1 MTKKKKYMRFG
12 LFIFSCSVVL
22 LVSGCKPQQ
31 TEVPPT
37 VGPAS
42 NKTKQA
48 IKVKTPEESHLK
60 KEENSSQLFEFASQF
75 RKPLA
80 LPTEAMIKDETN
92 QLRIAYLEATTVPQS
107 LENSVSRG
115 NLMYRFAED
124 EQKVTL
130 PDVVAIPESDN
141 QWQGPYVHVN
151 DPLQILPRGTAI
163 DPFAYFTIVQGSD
176 PVPVI
181 HYTPVNPNESGYQD
195 MQITATDSKGKV
207 SVATVTF
214 LFNHSPT
221 IQQARQSHH
230 ATIGSSIDLLAGISA
245 HDEEDGELTAEIQV
259 KTTLQAEKEG
269 SYEVIYSVT
278 DQFGASA
285 NLISNMT
292 ITNEAPIIAG
302 PNQLVL
308 PVDQSFSL
316 FDYFSANDQEDGAIN
331 LTSENI
337 LASDLVPYVPGNYFV
352 RIGNVSDRYGK
363 RAAERTIYVHLTNE
377 APTVTNTH
385 MTLPVFSE
393 LNKESYLAKLVLA
406 DREDPVDQLH
416 VAIDLPFWEKI
427 DTSRLNIYRFPLQVQ
442 DTHGEITKTFGSVRV
457 VNEQPV
463 FSGIEDKRIIVGEE
477 KPDLLAGIAVSD
489 REERIG
495 IEDVEIIEEIAWD
508 TPGIY
513 PVYLTVKDTFTE
525 TTVSFHVIV
534 VEKNPEM
541 PEKLSE

>member
-1 MTKKKKYMRFG
+1 MRFG

-22 LVSGCKPQQ
+22 FVSGCKTQQ

-37 VGPAS
+37 AGLAS
-42 NKTKQA
+42 SKMKQA
-48 IKVKTPEESHLK
+48 IRVETPEESHFK
-60 KEENSSQLFEFASQF
+60 KENNASHLFEFASQF
-75 RKPLA
+75 RKTLD

-92 QLRIAYLEATTVPQS
+92 QLRIAYLEATTVSQNR
-107 LENSVSRG
+107 ENTESRS
-115 NLMYRFAED
+115 NLTNRFEEN
-124 EQKVTL
+124 EQKDTL
-130 PDVVAIPESDN
+130 SDISAIPESDN
-141 QWQGPYVHVN
+141 HWQGPYVHAN
-151 DPLQILPRGTAI
+151 DPLQILPRGTVI

-181 HYTPVNPNESGYQD
+181 HYTPVNPNESGYQV
-195 MQITATDSKGKV
+195 MQITAIDSKGKV

-214 LFNHSPT
+214 LFNLSPV

-230 ATIGSSIDLLAGISA
+230 IMIGSSIDLLAGISA
-245 HDEEDGELTAEIQV
+245 HDEEDGELTSEVQV
-259 KTTLQAEKEG
+259 KTTLQTEKEG

-278 DQFGASA
+278 DQYGASA
-285 NLISNMT
+285 NLISNIT

-308 PVDQSFSL
+308 PVSQSFSL

-352 RIGNVSDRYGK
+352 RIGNVVDRYGK
-363 RAAERTIYVHLTNE
+363 RAAERTIRVHLTNE
-377 APTVTNTH
+377 APMITNTH

-393 LNKESYLAKLVLA
+393 LNKDSYLAKLVLA
-406 DREDPVDQLH
+406 DREDPVEQLH

-442 DTHGEITKTFGSVRV
+442 DTHGEITKTFGSIQV
-457 VNEQPV
+457 VNEPPV

-477 KPDLLAGIAVSD
+477 KPDLLAGISVSD

-508 TPGIY
+508 TPGTY

-525 TTVSFHVIV
+525 TTVAFHVIV
-534 VEKNPEM
+534 VEKNPET
-541 PEKLSE
+541 PEILSE

>member
-1 MTKKKKYMRFG
+1 MTKRKKYMRFG

-22 LVSGCKPQQ
+22 LVTGCKSQQ
-31 TEVPPT
+31 TEVSPT

-80 LPTEAMIKDETN
+80 LPAEATIKDETN

-107 LENSVSRG
+107 LENSVSRS
-115 NLMYRFAED
+115 NLTHRLAED

-130 PDVVAIPESDN
+130 SEVVAIPESDN
-141 QWQGPYVHVN
+141 HWQSPYVHVN

-163 DPFAYFTIVQGSD
+163 DPFTYFTVVQGSD

-181 HYTPVNPNESGYQD
+181 HYTPVNPNESGYQV

-221 IQQARQSHH
+221 IQQVRQSHH

-245 HDEEDGELTAEIQV
+245 HDEEDGELTAEVQV
-259 KTTLQAEKEG
+259 QTTLQTEKEG
-269 SYEVIYSVT
+269 SYEVIYSVS

-285 NLISNMT
+285 NLISNIT
-292 ITNEAPIIAG
+292 ITNEAPIISG
-302 PNQLVL
+302 PNQLIL

-316 FDYFSANDQEDGAIN
+316 FDYFSVNDQEDGAIN

-337 LASDLVPYVPGNYFV
+337 LASNLVPYVPGNYFV
-352 RIGNVSDRYGK
+352 RIGNVIDRYGK

-393 LNKESYLAKLVLA
+393 LNKESYLAKLFLA
-406 DREDPVDQLH
+406 DREDPVDQLQ

-427 DTSRLNIYRFPLQVQ
+427 DTSRLNTYRFPLQVQ
-442 DTHGEITKTFGSVRV
+442 DTHGKITKTFGSIQVI
-457 VNEQPV
+457 NEPPV

-477 KPDLLAGIAVSD
+477 KPDLLAGISVSD
-489 REERIG
+489 REESIG

-508 TPGIY
+508 TPGSY

-525 TTVSFHVIV
+525 TTVSFHVIIQDN
-534 VEKNPEM
+534 NPEM
-541 PEKLSE
+541 PEKLGE

>member
-1 MTKKKKYMRFG
+1 MRFG

-22 LVSGCKPQQ
+22 FVSGCKTQQ
-31 TEVPPT
+31 TEDPSTAGPT
-37 VGPAS
+37 S
-42 NKTKQA
+42 SKMKQA
-48 IKVKTPEESHLK
+48 ISMETPEESYFK
-60 KEENSSQLFEFASQF
+60 KENNSSHLFEFASQF
-75 RKPLA
+75 RKPLD

-92 QLRIAYLEATTVPQS
+92 QLRIAYLEATTVSQNR
-107 LENSVSRG
+107 ENTESRS
-115 NLMYRFAED
+115 NLTNRFEEN
-124 EQKVTL
+124 EQKGTL
-130 PDVVAIPESDN
+130 SNISAIPESDN
-141 QWQGPYVHVN
+141 HWQGPYVHAN
-151 DPLQILPRGTAI
+151 APLQILPRGTAI
-163 DPFAYFTIVQGSD
+163 DPFTYFTVVQGSD

-181 HYTPVNPNESGYQD
+181 HYTPVDPNESGYQV
-195 MQITATDSKGKV
+195 MQITAIDSKGKV

-214 LFNHSPT
+214 LFNHSPI
-221 IQQARQSHH
+221 IQQVRQSHH
-230 ATIGSSIDLLAGISA
+230 ITIGSGIDLLAGISA
-245 HDEEDGELTAEIQV
+245 HDEEDGELTSEVQV
-259 KTTLQAEKEG
+259 QTTLQTEQEG

-278 DQFGASA
+278 DQFGASTK
-285 NLISNMT
+285 LISNMR

-331 LTSENI
+331 LTSDNI

-352 RIGNVSDRYGK
+352 RIGNVVDRYGK
-363 RAAERTIYVHLTNE
+363 RAAERTIRVHLTNE
-377 APTVTNTH
+377 APTITNTH

-406 DREDPVDQLH
+406 DREDPVEQLH

-427 DTSRLNIYRFPLQVQ
+427 DTSRLNTYRFPLQVQ
-442 DTHGEITKTFGSVRV
+442 DTHGEITKTFGSIQVI
-457 VNEQPV
+457 NEPPV

-477 KPDLLAGIAVSD
+477 KPDLLAGISVSD
-489 REERIG
+489 REESIG

-508 TPGIY
+508 TPGSY

-525 TTVSFHVIV
+525 TTVSFHVIIQDN
-534 VEKNPEM
+534 NPEM

>member
-1 MTKKKKYMRFG
+1 MRFG

-31 TEVPPT
+31 TEVPQT
-37 VGPAS
+37 VRPAS

-80 LPTEAMIKDETN
+80 LPAEATIKDETN

-107 LENSVSRG
+107 LENSVSRS
-115 NLMYRFAED
+115 NLTHRLAED

-130 PDVVAIPESDN
+130 SEVVAIPESDN
-141 QWQGPYVHVN
+141 HWQSPYVHVN

-163 DPFAYFTIVQGSD
+163 DPFTYFTVVQGSD

-181 HYTPVNPNESGYQD
+181 HYTPVNPNESGYQV

-221 IQQARQSHH
+221 IQQVRQSHH

-245 HDEEDGELTAEIQV
+245 HDEEDGELTAEVQV
-259 KTTLQAEKEG
+259 QTTLQTEKEG
-269 SYEVIYSVT
+269 SYEVIYSVS

-285 NLISNMT
+285 NLISNIT
-292 ITNEAPIIAG
+292 ITNEAPIISG
-302 PNQLVL
+302 PNQLIL

-316 FDYFSANDQEDGAIN
+316 FDYFSVNDQEDGAIN

-406 DREDPVDQLH
+406 DREDPVEQLH

-442 DTHGEITKTFGSVRV
+442 DTHGKITRTFGSVHV
-457 VNEQPV
+457 VNEPPV
-463 FSGIEDKRIIVGEE
+463 FSGIEDKRFLVGEE
-477 KPDLLAGIAVSD
+477 KLDLLAGISVTD
-489 REERIG
+489 REEKLSIA
-495 IEDVEIIEEIAWD
+495 DVEVIEEITWD
-508 TPGIY
+508 TPGSY
-513 PVYLTVKDTFTE
+513 PVYLSIKDSFTE
-525 TTVSFHVIV
+525 TRMSFHVSV

-541 PEKLSE
+541 PEILSE

>member
-1 MTKKKKYMRFG
+1 MAKKKKHMRFG

-31 TEVPPT
+31 TEVPQT
-37 VGPAS
+37 VRPAS
-42 NKTKQA
+42 NKTKQS

-115 NLMYRFAED
+115 NLMDRFAAD

-181 HYTPVNPNESGYQD
+181 HYTPVDPNESGYQD

-230 ATIGSSIDLLAGISA
+230 ATIGSRIDLLAGISA
-245 HDEEDGELTAEIQV
+245 HDEEDGELTAEVQV
-259 KTTLQAEKEG
+259 KTTLQTEKEG

-292 ITNEAPIIAG
+292 ITNEAPIISG
-302 PNQLVL
+302 PNQVVL

-442 DTHGEITKTFGSVRV
+442 DTHGEITKNFGSIRV
-457 VNEQPV
+457 VNEPPL

-525 TTVSFHVIV
+525 TTVSFHVIIQDN
-534 VEKNPEM
+534 NPEM